1 MIEEDLKR
9 EEISITRKIKEKN
22 EIVDN
27 NVKVEGKEN
36 RRRRRWDEPQ
46 ETPVRTS
53 SWDIAETT
61 EASSAATMS
70 SRWDVTPQVGEVKSS
85 KNRWDETPVPGANG
99 LSQQTPST
107 KKR

>member
-27 NVKVEGKEN
+27 EVKVESKEN

-46 ETPVRTS
+46 ETPVRSS
-53 SWDIAETT
+53 SWDVAETT
-61 EASSAATMS
+61 ETTTANIS

-85 KNRWDETPVPGANG
+85 RNRWDETPVPGSNG
-99 LSQQTPST
+99 LSEQTPSS
-107 KKR
+107 KKRL